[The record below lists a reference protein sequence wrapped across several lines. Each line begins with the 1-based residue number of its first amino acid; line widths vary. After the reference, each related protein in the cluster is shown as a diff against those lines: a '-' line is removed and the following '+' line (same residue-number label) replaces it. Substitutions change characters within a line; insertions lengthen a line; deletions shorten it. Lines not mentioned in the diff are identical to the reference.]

1 MSAQSDSLQS
11 GTLKSHLWFTRVG
24 NWSCHVET
32 KHLWWIGLL
41 RLISSAGSLLLSTG
55 LLAKPAGASECLR
68 WPLVRDHWLVYCC
81 QKPTARKKK
90 EHSYS
95 WNKCQAFSMLSTI
108 TLLYEPFTLHLP
120 CENMPSEARNRSLIC
135 QITNVS
141 GAGLLVVEAC
151 NICPFMPSLVLC
163 RCILNYS
170 LCWRITALFIKGGD
184 NFFWI
189 ALQSGRVL
197 SASQDCFQQFMHA
210 AYAKCSARI

>member
-90 EHSYS
+90 RAFLFLKQMSSLQHAKHNYFIVRALHFTPPLWKYALRGQKSKFDLPDHKCVRS
-95 WNKCQAFSMLSTI
+95 WFAC
-108 TLLYEPFTLHLP
+108 
-120 CENMPSEARNRSLIC
+120 
-135 QITNVS
+135 S
-141 GAGLLVVEAC
+141 GGL
-151 NICPFMPSLVLC
+151 
-163 RCILNYS
+163 
-170 LCWRITALFIKGGD
+170 
-184 NFFWI
+184 
-189 ALQSGRVL
+189 
-197 SASQDCFQQFMHA
+197 
-210 AYAKCSARI
+210 